1 MAPTTSRT
9 LHRATRSREA
19 DDCRQVSGPTSRT
32 LPKNQSATRRLRRG
46 DAREGRNQRQV
57 THPASAGCGTHQP

>member
-57 THPASAGCGTHQP
+57 THPASAGYGTHQP